1 MSLCSMN
8 DGRSSRARSAISN
21 DVLKLRGIDGR
32 SRGGRRFRDLVHA
45 YAGDVGGI
53 GAVTEAQRSLI
64 TQAASLQISVEAL
77 QARMVAG
84 EAVDPEVL
92 VRLANVQ
99 LRALG
104 RSGCGRAA
112 SRQTARRPF
121 SPTCN
126 RSPSGKMTPRTPPMS
141 RPSPR
146 PTPCETVLAQ
156 AWREVESNRRRFHP
170 RILFDA
176 LPKTKWRL
184 R

>member
-64 TQAASLQISVEAL
+64 TQAASLPISVEAL

-99 LRALG
+99 LRAL
-104 RSGCGRAA
+104 AA
-112 SRQTARRPF
+112 LGLRKGSKPADGASALQ
-121 SPTCN
+121 SYLQ
-126 RSPSGKMTPRTPPMS
+126 SI
-141 RPSPR
+141 
-146 PTPCETVLAQ
+146 AQ
-156 AWREVESNRRRFHP
+156 REDDAEDAAHVEAEPEAN
-170 RILFDA
+170 A
-176 LPKTKWRL
+176 L
-184 R
+184 

>member
-1 MSLCSMN
+1 MN

-99 LRALG
+99 LRAL
-104 RSGCGRAA
+104 AA
-112 SRQTARRPF
+112 LGLRKGSKPADGASALQSYLQSIAQREDDAEDAAH
-121 SPTCN
+121 
-126 RSPSGKMTPRTPPMS
+126 
-141 RPSPR
+141 
-146 PTPCETVLAQ
+146 ETVLAQ